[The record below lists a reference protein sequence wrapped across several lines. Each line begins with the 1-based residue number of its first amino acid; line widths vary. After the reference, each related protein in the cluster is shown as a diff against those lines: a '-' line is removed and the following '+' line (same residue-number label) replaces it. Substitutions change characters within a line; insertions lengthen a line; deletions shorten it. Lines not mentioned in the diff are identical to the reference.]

1 MTSKTLSDRLVGRG
15 PEIASVRSFL
25 LGASDGR
32 RVLTFTGPPGIG
44 KTAML
49 DCAAEMAVQWRVLR
63 CNGVPSETDM
73 AFAGLN
79 QLLTPLQGLI
89 TELYAPMSETLSA
102 AIGLSGGHR
111 PGVEAVAEAV
121 LSLMAVDPD
130 SKPWLVLLDDL
141 QWLDTASI
149 DVLRMVAELGSGI
162 RMKLVA
168 AHRRDSHLGWTGA
181 AVHAHSLQ
189 PLTDSEAVDVL
200 LARFPESSSPARQR
214 LIAEA
219 AGNPL
224 VLLEL
229 SRTTAGRQWGH
240 PMSGYADV
248 DLTPRLNTLYADDI
262 ADLPGPMRRTLLV
275 AALTRNPKVSI
286 VQAAAGECD
295 VHTVLRALHD
305 RRLVDVDERQR
316 IRFANQLVKHA
327 VVSASTSDERYAAHR
342 ALASAMTDRP
352 DHRVWH
358 LGEATSEPDD
368 GMAALLEQKAHDWR
382 QSGDVTAAVSALYRS
397 ADLSVDAVERQRRR
411 ALAHYVDA
419 RLSGESPRITA
430 QMGPTVRV
438 QPGSPAALQS
448 AIAAAY
454 VAFDEDANIDFAH
467 RVLVNALDDA
477 LDSAECNDD
486 LILDALEILLTVSK
500 YAASKDMWNSFYAV
514 MGRATVPET
523 SLLRLRTHLVADP
536 ARTAATA
543 VDQLDESILRL
554 TSQRDPTLVTRLAA
568 AAHYVD
574 RVRTFRSELLQ
585 LSESARAN
593 GSLSLAISAMM
604 PVCIDDVR
612 TGRWLDADTLTA
624 ECLDMCR
631 ATGFSLQSWPL
642 RLAGAWLA
650 AGRGDD
656 ASSRQVTA
664 EVLRW
669 ASSSGAGG
677 AVRFAYQVRAFS
689 ALTQGNWEEAY
700 VLASAV
706 SLPGTLE
713 SNVGH
718 ALWAA
723 FDMVEAAVRAG
734 HAKEA
739 AAHAAAL
746 RDSQV
751 ALVSSRLALVV
762 AGSTAM
768 TASDEDFVELFD
780 RALAMPGAADW
791 PMERARLNLVYGERL
806 RRHRMITKAR
816 SHLNTAVQDF
826 AVIGAATWRARS
838 QAEFDATGHRSRDGS
853 GVGALT
859 PQEFQV
865 ARLAATGL
873 TNKAIAERLAISHR
887 TVGAH
892 LERSMPKLGVN
903 SRAGLR
909 RAIEG
914 LSDAPPGGA
923 R

>member
-1 MTSKTLSDRLVGRG
+1 MTSETLEQRLVGRG
-15 PEIASVRSFL
+15 LEIDSVRSFL
-25 LGASDGR
+25 LGPSHER
-32 RVLTFTGPPGIG
+32 HVLVFTGPPGIG

-49 DCAAEMAVQWRVLR
+49 DCAAQMADRWRIVR
-63 CNGVPSETDM
+63 CDGVPSETGM

-79 QLLTPLQGLI
+79 QLLSPLQGLI
-89 TELYAPMSETLSA
+89 AELDEPMAEILST
-102 AIGLSGGHR
+102 AIGLTGGR
-111 PGVEAVAEAV
+111 SPGEGDVADAV
-121 LSLMAVDPD
+121 LSLLAVDPD
-130 SKPWLVLLDDL
+130 SKPWLVLLDDA
-141 QWLDTASI
+141 QWLDAASI
-149 DVLRMVAELGSGI
+149 GVLRIVAEHGSVNH
-162 RMKLVA
+162 MKLVA
-168 AHRRDSHLGWTGA
+168 AHRRESHLGWAGT
-181 AVHAHSLQ
+181 AVQAHGLQ

-200 LARFPESSSPARQR
+200 SARFPESSSPARQR

-219 AGNPL
+219 GGNPL
-224 VLLEL
+224 LLLEL
-229 SRTTAGRQWGH
+229 SRTTGARQWGH
-240 PMSGYADV
+240 PTSGYADV
-248 DLTPRLNTLYADDI
+248 DLTPRLHTLYADDI
-262 ADLPGPMRRTLLV
+262 ASLPGPMRRTLLV
-275 AALTRNPKVSI
+275 AALTRNPKLST

-295 VHTVLRALHD
+295 VHTVLCALHD

-358 LGEATSEPDD
+358 LGEATPEPDD

-382 QSGDVTAAVSALYRS
+382 RSGDVTAAVSALYRS
-397 ADLSVDAVERQRRR
+397 ADLTVDAVERQRRR

-419 RLSGESPRITA
+419 RLSGESPRIAA

-448 AIAAAY
+448 AIAAAFA
-454 VAFDEDANIDFAH
+454 AFDEDANIDFAH

-477 LDSAECNDD
+477 LDSAECDDD
-486 LILDALEILLTVSK
+486 LIVDALEILLTVSK
-500 YAASKDMWNSFYAV
+500 YAANEDMWNAFYAV
-514 MGRATVPET
+514 LGRANVPEA
-523 SLLRLRTHLVADP
+523 SLLRLRTQLVADP
-536 ARTAATA
+536 VRTAATA
-543 VDQLDESILRL
+543 VDQLDEAILRL

-574 RVRTFRSELLQ
+574 RVHTLRSELLQ

-612 TGRWLDADTLTA
+612 TGRWLDADMLTA

-631 ATGFSLQSWPL
+631 ATGFLLQSWPL

-677 AVRFAYQVRAFS
+677 AARFAYQVRAFS
-689 ALTQGNWEEAY
+689 ALTQGNWEDAY

-713 SNVGH
+713 SNIGH

-734 HAKEA
+734 HATEA

-768 TASDEDFVELFD
+768 TASDDDFVELFD
-780 RALAMPGAADW
+780 RALDMPGVADW
-791 PMERARLNLVYGERL
+791 PMERARLNLIYGERL
-806 RRHRMITKAR
+806 RRHRAITKAR
-816 SHLNTAVQDF
+816 SHLKTAVQDF

-838 QAEFDATGHRSRDGS
+838 QAELDATGHRNRDGS

-865 ARLAATGL
+865 ARLAVIGL

-887 TVGAH
+887 TVGSH
-892 LERSMPKLGVN
+892 LERSMSKLGVN
-903 SRAGLR
+903 SRTGLR
-909 RAIEG
+909 KAIEG
-914 LSDAPPGGA
+914 LSDAPSGGA